1 MRLILYTSFL
11 AALGPL
17 RITEIHWNFSATDP
31 ASFNLLLMNSTE
43 PFDLG
48 LIAIIGENLQK
59 EFGQITTQLPTVP
72 AIEGYLL
79 HANDDAGHW
88 FARSSVFAIEA

>member
-1 MRLILYTSFL
+1 
-11 AALGPL
+11 
-17 RITEIHWNFSATDP
+17 
-31 ASFNLLLMNSTE
+31 MNSTE

-72 AIEGYLL
+72 AM
-79 HANDDAGHW
+79 
-88 FARSSVFAIEA
+88 